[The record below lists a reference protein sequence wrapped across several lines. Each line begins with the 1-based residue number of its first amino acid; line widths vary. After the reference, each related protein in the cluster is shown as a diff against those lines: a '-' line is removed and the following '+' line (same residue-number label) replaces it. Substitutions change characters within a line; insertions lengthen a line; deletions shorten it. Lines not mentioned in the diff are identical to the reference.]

1 VISSLSDLR
10 KAVSRRRV
18 ELAAAKQAC
27 RDESRSIKQSEKDLA
42 VLEEA
47 QQITQTVA
55 QEVQTKAH
63 SQIAGIVCESLAA
76 IFDDPYE
83 FRIQFE
89 RKRGQTEARLVFV
102 REGLEVDPLSAAGG
116 GVVDI
121 AALALRLSCLL
132 LARDRSRV
140 LILDEPLRFLS
151 TGHQDRIRS
160 LLEQLSRDL
169 RVQIVMV
176 LHDEGL
182 RIGRVIDLS

>member
-1 VISSLSDLR
+1 
-10 KAVSRRRV
+10 
-18 ELAAAKQAC
+18 
-27 RDESRSIKQSEKDLA
+27 
-42 VLEEA
+42 
-47 QQITQTVA
+47 
-55 QEVQTKAH
+55 
-63 SQIAGIVCESLAA
+63 
-76 IFDDPYE
+76 
-83 FRIQFE
+83 
-89 RKRGQTEARLVFV
+89 
-102 REGLEVDPLSAAGG
+102 LEVDPLSAAGG